1 METSTPAW
9 SESTL
14 GDLTAHQAV
23 RDLKLGDE
31 GKEAVKNMVE
41 QFMEHLHKI
50 TQSETNRE
58 ANRADVGA
66 HAPRHSAPL
75 AGKRQ
80 PRDEEMET
88 SKHTLLVNP

>member
-31 GKEAVKNMVE
+31 GEEAIK
-41 QFMEHLHKI
+41 KRGI
-50 TQSETNRE
+50 
-58 ANRADVGA
+58 AIYGA
-66 HAPRHSAPL
+66 L
-75 AGKRQ
+75 A
-80 PRDEEMET
+80 
-88 SKHTLLVNP
+88 